1 MGRNWHKQRIVY
13 ALNPGMLGL
22 AATSLRNIRDNAIE
36 LGQVGN
42 GFDFSQVEF
51 SCSGLKV
58 LSAGVI

>member
-1 MGRNWHKQRIVY
+1 
-13 ALNPGMLGL
+13 MLGL

-42 GFDFSQVEF
+42 GFDFSQAEF